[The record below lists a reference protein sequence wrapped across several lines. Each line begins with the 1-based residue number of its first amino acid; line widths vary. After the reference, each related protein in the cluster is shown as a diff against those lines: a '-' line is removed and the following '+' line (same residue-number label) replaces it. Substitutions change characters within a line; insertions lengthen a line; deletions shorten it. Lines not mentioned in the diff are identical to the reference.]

1 MFYRSVNEKMISS
14 IGYAA
19 FDRNMK
25 SNERL
30 DYPIMAPKYQWEGL
44 GCEDP
49 RITKIGNRY
58 YMLYTAYSMTGPR
71 VALACGSDHKKFEKR
86 GIIGPEQAD
95 KDAALFPETIN
106 ENFVMIHRIEPSIQ
120 IAYFNETQFEAL
132 SNHDIRSQYWH
143 EYLHHLETYTIM
155 RPEESWEHKKI
166 GLGPPPIKTPEGWL
180 MIYHGVDDN
189 LTYRVGVA
197 LADLDEPFKIVAR
210 SKTPILEPTEP
221 YEKCGFVNMVVF
233 PEASMVLDGILYV
246 FYGAAD
252 TVTCLATAPLDE
264 LLEWLVKQNQ

>member
-1 MFYRSVNEKMISS
+1 
-14 IGYAA
+14 
-19 FDRNMK
+19 
-25 SNERL
+25 
-30 DYPIMAPKYQWEGL
+30 
-44 GCEDP
+44 
-49 RITKIGNRY
+49 
-58 YMLYTAYSMTGPR
+58 MLYTAYSRTGTR
-71 VALACGSDHKKFEKR
+71 VALASGSDRMKFEKK
-86 GIIGPEQAD
+86 GIIGPELAD

-106 ENFVMIHRIEPSIQ
+106 GNLMMIHRIEPSIQ
-120 IAYFNETQFEAL
+120 IAYFNKLQFEAL
-132 SNHDIRSQYWH
+132 SNYEVRSQYWS
-143 EYLHHLETYTIM
+143 EYLRSLETYTVM
-155 RPEESWEHKKI
+155 KPEESWECRKI

-180 MIYHGVDDN
+180 MIYHGVDYN

-221 YEKCGFVNMVVF
+221 YEKYGFVNMVVF

>member
-1 MFYRSVNEKMISS
+1 LFYRSVNEKMISY

-25 SNERL
+25 SIERL
-30 DYPIMAPKYQWEGL
+30 DHPIMTPKYQWEGL

-49 RITKIGNRY
+49 RITKIGSRY
-58 YMLYTAYSMTGPR
+58 YMLYTAYSKTGPR
-71 VALACGSDHKKFEKR
+71 VALACGSDHKKFERR

-106 ENFVMIHRIEPSIQ
+106 EHFVMIHRIEPSIQ

-221 YEKCGFVNMVVF
+221 YEKYGFVNMVVF